1 MMKKLVLLLAVLG
14 LVAFAA
20 RKIRPS

>member
-1 MMKKLVLLLAVLG
+1 MMKKLVLLFAVLG